1 MSSLSIANSRTPE
14 SSVTRCRVCGF
25 TEVRTDEVAE
35 LNLMLAEC
43 PRCDHRW
50 TGRFPVAPRLVRVRA
65 LGIAETQSG
74 LAGGATG
81 LAGGATGLARA
92 ATGLAGAAT
101 AA

>member
-1 MSSLSIANSRTPE
+1 MSSLSTASSRTPQ

-35 LNLMLAEC
+35 LDLLLAEC

-50 TGRFPVAPRLVRVRA
+50 TGCLPVAPRHVQVPA
-65 LGIAETQSG
+65 PVIVEGIEE
-74 LAGGATG
+74 
-81 LAGGATGLARA
+81 
-92 ATGLAGAAT
+92 AAT